1 MVDITI
7 TEVNADD
14 FEVIAEVDGE
24 TKRYVFGLSQWGGN
38 TVLRD
43 TIANIEFRDTS
54 EDFVAPSTSTPTAQI
69 VSVFAIPEHPVKNPN
84 NKPQTNKSSEVL

>member
-38 TVLRD
+38 TVLRNA
-43 TIANIEFRDTS
+43 IANIEFRDTS
-54 EDFVAPSTSTPTAQI
+54 GDFVAPTPSPVTTVEPMTFEHTLTSP
-69 VSVFAIPEHPVKNPN
+69 P
-84 NKPQTNKSSEVL
+84 TNKNSEVL